1 MANAETGEVT
11 HLSSERIDATFR
23 NGSLTAISVI
33 VGFSLSFLNRWAA
46 EPGAWEIYDL
56 AAVAA
61 IVVGIVL
68 QISSL
73 ASLLSVRSLLLGNYA
88 RAVRLFL
95 IGLAAR
101 VDTAWPSPSRQTFLA
116 TARRCLAAEPRP
128 FAARGLAA
136 LRRQAGVAVRYT

>member
-1 MANAETGEVT
+1 MPNADTCEVT
-11 HLSSERIDATFR
+11 QLSPERIDATFR

-46 EPGAWEIYDL
+46 EPGSWEIYDL

-68 QISSL
+68 QLSSL
-73 ASLLSVRSLLLGNYA
+73 ASLLSVRSLLLGNYV

-95 IGLAAR
+95 IGLA
-101 VDTAWPSPSRQTFLA
+101 VVSI
-116 TARRCLAAEPRP
+116 
-128 FAARGLAA
+128 
-136 LRRQAGVAVRYT
+136 GVALAIAADIFGYGQKVLGG

>member
-11 HLSSERIDATFR
+11 HLSPERIDATFR

-46 EPGAWEIYDL
+46 EPGSWEIYDL

-68 QISSL
+68 QLSSL
-73 ASLLSVRSLLLGNYA
+73 ASLLSVRSLLLGNYV

-95 IGLAAR
+95 IGLAA
-101 VDTAWPSPSRQTFLA
+101 VSI
-116 TARRCLAAEPRP
+116 
-128 FAARGLAA
+128 
-136 LRRQAGVAVRYT
+136 GVALAIAADIFGYGQKVLGG

>member
-11 HLSSERIDATFR
+11 RLSSERIDATFR

-46 EPGAWEIYDL
+46 EPGPWEISDL
-56 AAVAA
+56 AA

-68 QISSL
+68 QVSSL
-73 ASLLSVRSLLLGNYA
+73 ASLLSVRSLLLGNYV

-95 IGLAAR
+95 IGLA
-101 VDTAWPSPSRQTFLA
+101 VVSI
-116 TARRCLAAEPRP
+116 
-128 FAARGLAA
+128 
-136 LRRQAGVAVRYT
+136 GVALAIASDIFGYGQKVLGG